1 MSNIN
6 IFIKA
11 GYILVI
17 IMSSEANAI
26 SKLKELLESNC
37 VIEKVQPPVMASDAE
52 VNIVIVTLLCP
63 DGKKETI
70 KAYRE
75 EPVAMREFI
84 RTHQ

>member
-1 MSNIN
+1 MHMICT
-6 IFIKA
+6 
-11 GYILVI
+11 LVI
-17 IMSSEANAI
+17 TMSSGANAI
-26 SKLKELLESNC
+26 SKLKKLLESNY

-52 VNIVIVTLLCP
+52 VNIVMVTLLCP

-75 EPVAMREFI
+75 EPVAMREFM